1 MAPSKRN
8 KSGGDGATPAKKT
21 RKADRR
27 GTGSVHT
34 VMSQLMVALVIVLH
48 QVAEEVDPVVRKH
61 KANIVSGYV
70 AARHVSQ
77 NGKDGAKN
85 VAWSE
90 GLRALEAVLTEA
102 DLADAEDALEGGDDE
117 TDQLCCRGCG
127 AKFRSREALIGHYME
142 VHHDEC
148 AGLETMQALAR
159 GEVEVEVDVDGD
171 VGSASTLVFPS
182 VVAHE
187 HATVEASGAVKEH
200 MQEGSARKPGR
211 VDCASCSCAARLD
224 AVRLTSY
231 FWGVKVALYG
241 AAWTAKAGGADG
253 AGFHEFLSLRAME
266 LLLGRLGRLPHEIRA
281 ILNGLAASP
290 GTHLTLPGTLF
301 VGTSKTVVPP
311 ERWEGVC
318 DPTWLSLA
326 TGKSIAIG
334 TLGSITLRVARGDAG
349 TVGGPVSLEHAL
361 VGSSRAPLFV
371 LEGTLKTSGAGD
383 GAPRFHKAVLS
394 SVVSVEEPHKA
405 SCQCGLS
412 TV

>member
-1 MAPSKRN
+1 
-8 KSGGDGATPAKKT
+8 
-21 RKADRR
+21 
-27 GTGSVHT
+27 
-34 VMSQLMVALVIVLH
+34 MSQLMVALLIVLH
-48 QVAEEVDPVVRKH
+48 QVADEADPVVRKH
-61 KANIVSGYV
+61 KVKIVSGYV

-90 GLRALEAVLTEA
+90 GLRALEAVLAEA
-102 DLADAEDALEGGDDE
+102 DQADAEDGLDGGGGE

-127 AKFRSREALIGHYME
+127 AKFRSREAQIGHYME

-148 AGLETMQALAR
+148 SGLETMQNLAR
-159 GEVEVEVDVDGD
+159 DEPSVDVDGD
-171 VGSASTLVFPS
+171 IDGSGTTRIFPS

-187 HATVEASGAVKEH
+187 HATVEASGTVKEH
-200 MQEGSARKPGR
+200 MQKGGARKLGR
-211 VDCASCSCAARLD
+211 IDCASCSCAARLD

-231 FWGVKVALYG
+231 FWGVKMALYG
-241 AAWTAKAGGADG
+241 AAWTAKAAGADG

-266 LLLGRLGRLPHEIRA
+266 LLLGRLGRLPHEVST

-326 TGKSIAIG
+326 TGKCIAIG

-405 SCQCGLS
+405 SCKCK
-412 TV
+412 